1 MTTLFDTDAFPGGC
15 YATRGDALNAC
26 RRYLERE
33 SDRPITI
40 EELNLSELYDTTAVP
55 AWVHID
61 WQRVLW
67 HNHNDDAIVFH
78 HRRRGSEGFWS
89 FDVVDDMEQ
98 SDFHNIFDYTDYD
111 DVIICSPRTPN
122 LTAPP
127 PPDDDPSTTA
137 PNLTAPLEPLLDP
150 SNNDV
155 FPCEPR

>member
-33 SDRPITI
+33 SDGPITV
-40 EELNLSELYDTTAVP
+40 EELNLDELYDTTTLP

-61 WQRVLW
+61 WPRVLFQ
-67 HNHNDDAIVFH
+67 HHSDDAIVFH
-78 HRRRGSEGFWS
+78 NHRGFWS
-89 FDVVDDMEQ
+89 FDVVDGIDQ
-98 SDFHNIFDYTDYD
+98 SEIDYIFEYNDYD
-111 DVIICSPRTPN
+111 VLIICSPRTPN